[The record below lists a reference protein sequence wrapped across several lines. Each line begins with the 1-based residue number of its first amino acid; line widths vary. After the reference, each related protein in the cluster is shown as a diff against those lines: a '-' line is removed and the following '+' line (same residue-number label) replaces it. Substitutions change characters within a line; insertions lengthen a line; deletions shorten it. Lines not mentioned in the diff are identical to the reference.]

1 MFKNATLGN
10 SESDRTMSNPERTF
24 LAVKPDG
31 VQRGL
36 VNEVLRRFEQRGYKL
51 IGLKM
56 LIFYCCLIDIFVGCD
71 YASSCSF
78 KSFFENDAV
87 DEFSSN
93 TKDERTLVVVKPDGV
108 QRGLIHQV
116 LRRFEQRGFKLVS
129 LKMLT
134 ANDDLLNKHYAE
146 HVGKG
151 FFPSLKAY
159 MSSGPVVAMVW
170 EGRDVVKAARNML
183 GATRPLESAP
193 GTLRGDFCIDVGRN
207 LVHGSDSVESAKREI
222 ALWFKPEELCKWEQ
236 STHSWIYES

>member
-1 MFKNATLGN
+1 MFKNATLGS
-10 SESDRTMSNPERTF
+10 SESDRTMSTPERTF

-56 LIFYCCLIDIFVGCD
+56 LIFVSFILKKFDL
-71 YASSCSF
+71 ASS
-78 KSFFENDAV
+78 NAR
-87 DEFSSN
+87 N
-93 TKDERTLVVVKPDGV
+93 ERTLVVVKPDGV

-129 LKMLT
+129 LKMLM

-207 LVHGSDSVESAKREI
+207 LVHGSDSIESAKREI

>member
-1 MFKNATLGN
+1 MFKNATLG
-10 SESDRTMSNPERTF
+10 SIESDRTMSNPERTF

-56 LIFYCCLIDIFVGCD
+56 LIV
-71 YASSCSF
+71 SC
-78 KSFFENDAV
+78 
-87 DEFSSN
+87 EFLPLCS
-93 TKDERTLVVVKPDGV
+93 KKEIVVKPDGV

-116 LRRFEQRGFKLVS
+116 LRRFEQRGFKLLS
-129 LKMLT
+129 LKMLM

-222 ALWFKPEELCKWEQ
+222 ALWFKPEELCKWEP

>member
-1 MFKNATLGN
+1 MFKNATLG
-10 SESDRTMSNPERTF
+10 SIESDRTMSNPERTF

-56 LIFYCCLIDIFVGCD
+56 LIFV
-71 YASSCSF
+71 SF
-78 KSFFENDAV
+78 ILKKFDLV
-87 DEFSSN
+87 SSN
-93 TKDERTLVVVKPDGV
+93 ARDDRTLVVVKPDGV

-129 LKMLT
+129 LKMLM

>member
-1 MFKNATLGN
+1 MTA
-10 SESDRTMSNPERTF
+10 DRTMSTPERTF

-56 LIFYCCLIDIFVGCD
+56 LIFYCCLINIFVGCD
-71 YASSCSF
+71 YPSSCSF
-78 KSFFENDAV
+78 KT
-87 DEFSSN
+87 SSN
-93 TKDERTLVVVKPDGV
+93 ARNERTLVVVKPDGV

-116 LRRFEQRGFKLVS
+116 LRRFEQRGFKLFRRR
-129 LKMLT
+129 

-193 GTLRGDFCIDVGRN
+193 GTLRGDFCIDVGRLFEQLLCLPCFCRN
-207 LVHGSDSVESAKREI
+207 LVHGSDSIESAKREI

>member
-1 MFKNATLGN
+1 MFKNATLG
-10 SESDRTMSNPERTF
+10 SIESDCKMSNPERTF

-56 LIFYCCLIDIFVGCD
+56 LIFV
-71 YASSCSF
+71 SF
-78 KSFFENDAV
+78 ILKKFDLV
-87 DEFSSN
+87 SSN
-93 TKDERTLVVVKPDGV
+93 ARDERTLVVVKPDGV

-129 LKMLT
+129 LKMLM

>member
-1 MFKNATLGN
+1 MFKNATL
-10 SESDRTMSNPERTF
+10 SSIESDRTMSNPERTF

-56 LIFYCCLIDIFVGCD
+56 LIFV
-71 YASSCSF
+71 SF
-78 KSFFENDAV
+78 ILKKFDLV
-87 DEFSSN
+87 SSN
-93 TKDERTLVVVKPDGV
+93 ARDERTLVVVKPDGV

-129 LKMLT
+129 LKMLM

>member
-1 MFKNATLGN
+1 MFKNATLG
-10 SESDRTMSNPERTF
+10 SIESDRTMSNPERTF

-56 LIFYCCLIDIFVGCD
+56 LIV
-71 YASSCSF
+71 SC
-78 KSFFENDAV
+78 
-87 DEFSSN
+87 EFLPLCSKKEISSN
-93 TKDERTLVVVKPDGV
+93 ARDERTLVVVKPDGV

-129 LKMLT
+129 LKMLM

>member
-1 MFKNATLGN
+1 MFKNATLG
-10 SESDRTMSNPERTF
+10 SIESDRTMSNPERTF

-51 IGLKM
+51 TGLKM
-56 LIFYCCLIDIFVGCD
+56 LIFV
-71 YASSCSF
+71 SF
-78 KSFFENDAV
+78 ILKKFDLV
-87 DEFSSN
+87 SSN
-93 TKDERTLVVVKPDGV
+93 ARDERILVVVKPDGV

-129 LKMLT
+129 LKMLM

-222 ALWFKPEELCKWEQ
+222 ALWFKPEELCKWEP

>member
-56 LIFYCCLIDIFVGCD
+56 LIV
-71 YASSCSF
+71 SC
-78 KSFFENDAV
+78 
-87 DEFSSN
+87 EFLPFSDKKEISSN

>member
-1 MFKNATLGN
+1 MFKNATLGS
-10 SESDRTMSNPERTF
+10 SESDRTMSHPERTF

-56 LIFYCCLIDIFVGCD
+56 LIT
-71 YASSCSF
+71 
-78 KSFFENDAV
+78 
-87 DEFSSN
+87 FSSDATMLHLVLLKVFLKTMRN
-93 TKDERTLVVVKPDGV
+93 ARDERTLVVVKPDGV

-129 LKMLT
+129 LKMLM

-170 EGRDVVKAARNML
+170 EGRDVVKAARNIL

>member
-56 LIFYCCLIDIFVGCD
+56 LIVI
-71 YASSCSF
+71 
-78 KSFFENDAV
+78 
-87 DEFSSN
+87 SSN

-207 LVHGSDSVESAKREI
+207 LVHGSDSVESANREI